1 MAPKKTSKALQDELK
16 ELNKA
21 IKQADGISKELN
33 LKLVLDFCTQRLI
46 LTVIQVEARRPL
58 GDQAEAEIQEIRT
71 KLRVSDGEDVV
82 EPHKNELVP
91 QLFQDMVST
100 INQTKNNSVS
110 LFGLVKFVSDN
121 VSRPELF
128 RRLIV

>member
-1 MAPKKTSKALQDELK
+1 M
-16 ELNKA
+16 
-21 IKQADGISKELN
+21 
-33 LKLVLDFCTQRLI
+33 KLVLDFCTQRLI